1 MRQAYQTPFATD
13 VVEPSKQKP
22 AKTTCFLDLAK
33 HRFHDHLAPG
43 VQCFPFGR
51 LHFCGHTRLR
61 CGGFLR
67 HGRPWIMMAPT
78 PGGHVRIESQGL
90 QCQNRRLAVIATVQ
104 SRRDGLGGTRVVPWE
119 SLNPLR
125 GAPTAGNRGTAVLS
139 SGLAAGRGI
148 RPRCGASCPFGSLDR
163 GVCGL
168 VVGDDT
174 PWCPRTASI
183 PLGRLPSP
191 APPPLAVGGSMD
203 CCCPSAAASLTLGDH
218 SGPAP
223 LRPVPPHDFGGC
235 HAPTQVPL
243 VTPRP

>member
-1 MRQAYQTPFATD
+1 MEKVDAVSATAGVLDTLPEPWARRGRWRGALGCSGGRAPETPVPKCRLFFLSA
-13 VVEPSKQKP
+13 VALSCYKL
-22 AKTTCFLDLAK
+22 FLDGSSLLW
-33 HRFHDHLAPG
+33 H
-43 VQCFPFGR
+43 
-51 LHFCGHTRLR
+51 
-61 CGGFLR
+61 
-67 HGRPWIMMAPT
+67 
-78 PGGHVRIESQGL
+78 S
-90 QCQNRRLAVIATVQ
+90 
-104 SRRDGLGGTRVVPWE
+104 VPWE

-139 SGLAAGRGI
+139 AGLAAGRGI

-223 LRPVPPHDFGGC
+223 LRPVPPHYFGGC